1 MEITLP
7 NDVQNRLNK
16 INWDNLKEKYGIT
29 KEAILKNPVV
39 ASQLAYGQM
48 TDLGR
53 VLDRVGIDPATRMGG
68 SLQFFIYDVIKIMI
82 LLGVLIF

>member
-48 TDLGR
+48 TDL
-53 VLDRVGIDPATRMGG
+53 VYG
-68 SLQFFIYDVIKIMI
+68 STKEITGLFSLRAYPQGENQEWAVKIFTME
-82 LLGVLIF
+82 